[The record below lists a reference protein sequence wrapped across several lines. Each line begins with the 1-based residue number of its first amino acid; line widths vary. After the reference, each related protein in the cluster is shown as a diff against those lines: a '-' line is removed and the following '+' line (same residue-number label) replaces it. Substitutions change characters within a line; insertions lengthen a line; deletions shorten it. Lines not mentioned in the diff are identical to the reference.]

1 MASSLFNPLD
11 LPPLKIDDH
20 LPKVDPSHL
29 LADALRARFRTP
41 PDWSPELAVERQLTQ
56 REPAQASVLI
66 PLVQNG
72 GELRVLL
79 TQRTDHL
86 THHPGQVSFPGGR
99 AEPEDVDAVT
109 TALREAWEEIGLH
122 ADFVEVLGQ
131 LPLYTTATGFVVTP
145 VVALVRPGFRLT
157 TDPNEVAHLFDV
169 PLSFLMAPANHRW
182 HAVEMGGVPREFLSM
197 LWREADECG
206 LPREHLVWGATA
218 AMLRNLYRFLLAE
231 VPSDTGRYHPGT

>member
-11 LPPLKIDDH
+11 LPHRKIDDH
-20 LPKVDPSHL
+20 LPQVDPSHL
-29 LADALRARFRTP
+29 QPDALRERFATP

-56 REPAQASVLI
+56 RAPAQASVLI
-66 PLVQNG
+66 PLFQLD

-99 AEPEDVDAVT
+99 AEPEDADAVS
-109 TALREAWEEIGLH
+109 TALREAREEIGLH
-122 ADFVEVLGQ
+122 ADFVEVLGV

-145 VVALVRPGFRLT
+145 VVALLRSGFRLT
-157 TDPNEVAHLFDV
+157 TDPEEVAHVFDV
-169 PLSFLMAPANHRW
+169 PLSFLMNPVNHRW

-197 LWREADECG
+197 LWRESDDESG

-218 AMLRNLYRFLLAE
+218 AMLRNLYRFLLA
-231 VPSDTGRYHPGT
+231 